1 MTTQAPAPPA
11 PPAPASKKML
21 LTKRELSET
30 LPMPERT
37 IEKFVA
43 TGIIPALKITP
54 RMIRFE
60 LPAVLGALRQYQTA
74 TLQK

>member
-1 MTTQAPAPPA
+1 MSTQPPA
-11 PPAPASKKML
+11 PPVPSSKKL
-21 LTKRELSET
+21 LLAKRELSEA

-60 LPAVLGALRQYQTA
+60 LAGVLGALRQYQTA
-74 TLQK
+74 TLTK